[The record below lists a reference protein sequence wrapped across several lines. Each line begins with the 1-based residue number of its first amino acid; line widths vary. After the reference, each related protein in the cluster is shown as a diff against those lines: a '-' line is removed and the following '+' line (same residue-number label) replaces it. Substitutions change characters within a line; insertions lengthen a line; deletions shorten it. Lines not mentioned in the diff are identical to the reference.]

1 MTISRQ
7 DSIPLLT
14 SVEEGRV
21 WNCIERRPS
30 RHEKMKKIL
39 QLKADRV
46 GDGAGRGRKILQQRS
61 TGWKGPRHRV
71 RRALQQPQYP
81 SGRWRPV
88 THTGTWLA
96 GKEKQWERRD
106 RLSNLLVGQGLCC
119 SAADE
124 EDDSGM
130 LARSTATCRT
140 NCGTSH
146 IASML
151 GWLLEMVARDQLLFH
166 DPMLACQT
174 SWNCRSVV
182 SGECRLYDCHVHLF
196 KKKKVD
202 AA

>member
-1 MTISRQ
+1 MTISGQ
-7 DSIPLLT
+7 DSTPLLT

-30 RHEKMKKIL
+30 RHEKMKKML

-46 GDGAGRGRKILQQRS
+46 GDGARRGRKILQERS
-61 TGWKGPRHRV
+61 TGWKAPRHRV

-88 THTGTWLA
+88 TH
-96 GKEKQWERRD
+96 RD
-106 RLSNLLVGQGLCC
+106 VVAASGPGAEEQGLCW

-124 EDDSGM
+124 QDDSGM
-130 LARSTATCRT
+130 RARGSTATCRT

-151 GWLLEMVARDQLLFH
+151 GWLLEETRDQLLFC
-166 DPMLACQT
+166 DPMFVCQT
-174 SWNCRSVV
+174 SWKCRSVV
-182 SGECRLYDCHVHLF
+182 TGKFKFNDCHVHLA
-196 KKKKVD
+196 KVD
-202 AA
+202 AASLQACC